1 VETKIAVKDDKTVPR
16 SCSILS
22 QRNRNGERGSG
33 VSLEADVS
41 TWSDVNCYT
50 ALTKPVCAPSM
61 IYAMQGAE
69 VEEELYLCSVNCE
82 SKRRVSG

>member
-1 VETKIAVKDDKTVPR
+1 
-16 SCSILS
+16 
-22 QRNRNGERGSG
+22 
-33 VSLEADVS
+33 
-41 TWSDVNCYT
+41 
-50 ALTKPVCAPSM
+50 M